1 MDAHPCDDGRWSLG
15 MVLLRSED
23 GGCVGA
29 VTRIVRGS
37 NNTLEGEALGLQ
49 AALDFVA
56 SKGFQQVVIEMD
68 AKTIVS
74 VVKRRSYPNAY

>member
-1 MDAHPCDDGRWSLG
+1 LKFNVDAHPCDDGRWSLG

-49 AALDFVA
+49 AALDFVE
-56 SKGFQQVVIEMD
+56 SKGFSKLLLKWML
-68 AKTIVS
+68 
-74 VVKRRSYPNAY
+74 RRLLVW